1 MAMELADEADLA
13 KLFGE
18 SDRFRHLTEQA
29 FEKEKAAADLM
40 VDKVEIEPTR
50 SVLHRSAATLA
61 WRCGKFKEAK
71 RLVYRALA
79 GNPPAEL
86 EVELFDL
93 LDAVKLSEAAFKL
106 GRCELEVTLNGEAIG
121 HGFAAAD
128 AIAPVIPSLQKML
141 KVMLRRRN
149 RSQATDPD
157 SVKDVAGQP
166 LYIEFKPG
174 SLVISAR
181 FGQPSDQMLP
191 GFEDFDEIISPLL
204 QHLEMLE
211 QGQDAA
217 LLDSLSEPHD
227 FRDFV
232 TAAKSLAPDSQNIS
246 KVHWQASTVGE
257 LKTVR
262 FTRHRN
268 DLPSPDAVTAEQV
281 YRESETTVTARGILR
296 IANAHGKHEC
306 KLIDDSDDVWTVDT
320 SAELITEI
328 VQTHFNQRV
337 EVKGLQMQMTK
348 LVKRISV
355 KSADQIRAI

>member
-1 MAMELADEADLA
+1 MAMELADEADVA
-13 KLFGE
+13 KLLGE
-18 SDRFRHLTEQA
+18 SDKFLRLTEQA
-29 FEKEKAAADLM
+29 FEKEKSAADLM
-40 VDKVEIEPTR
+40 VEKLEIEPTR

-71 RLVYRALA
+71 KLAYRALA
-79 GNPPAEL
+79 GNPPAEI
-86 EVELFDL
+86 EAELFDL
-93 LDAVKLSEAAFKL
+93 LDAVKLSEASLKL
-106 GRCELEVTLNGEAIG
+106 GRCELEVTLNGGAIG

-128 AIAPVIPSLQKML
+128 AIAPVIPSLQTML

-157 SVKDVAGQP
+157 SVKDVDGQP

-181 FGQPSDQMLP
+181 FGKPSDQMLP

-232 TAAKSLAPDSQNIS
+232 AAAKSLAPDSQNIS
-246 KVHWQASTVGE
+246 KVNWQASTVGE

-268 DLPSPDAVTAEQV
+268 EFPKPKTTTAEQI
-281 YRESETTVTARGILR
+281 YRESETTVTARGVLR

-306 KLIDDSDDVWTVDT
+306 KLIDNNEDVWTVDT

-328 VQTHFNQRV
+328 VRTHFNQRV
-337 EVKGLQMQMTK
+337 EIKGLQMQMKK